1 MKKLTEELL
10 VKNILCALGAGV
22 IINIGMAD
30 TAFASKIADE
40 NINVTADISD
50 SDIAK
55 MKSIAEDV
63 ANVDKRLNHITN
75 SDNKD
80 ITAIDK
86 DEVLIDLE
94 EARTFNPNTVLK
106 AENIQLPQD
115 NEVKNIKDF
124 ADKSVEVQENTDGFV
139 KTKQS
144 EEIDKSIHENT
155 EVEVDKDRDAVK
167 SAGEVKE
174 TAEKNEAGIEKNNT
188 ILMEKPKKVF
198 ALSNEERNKLREQ
211 AVADA
216 RSGVYDKALPVL
228 AQLHDSDKTDT
239 AAAYD
244 YMTVLN
250 WAGKYEQAIKI
261 YEDGQYG
268 EVPDYVKMN
277 IAGAYYRLNLLDKVA
292 DIIIPLVENDNKEAS
307 LLLAQTYLRLDRI
320 KEADDVY
327 NELIIKY
334 PDDMDIY
341 LNRAQAAIAA
351 ANWSRA
357 ARDWTDVLNLYEKNP
372 DDEKITKQQIL
383 DNLSASYIR
392 IRRFKEA
399 AQLLKPYVENKTASA
414 SMVGNYITALN
425 NTDLSRQAEKIYY
438 DFFPSYDKAPAF
450 VTRELANSYIKTA
463 EYKKA
468 VNVYEY
474 LVSSADVDID
484 DRFNLAYYACLS
496 GVDKHEGLQSYREI
510 LSRKDAAKY
519 TARIL
524 SQAQDFLRQGYY
536 NTAKDVYYELINYD
550 KRFHNIYAGDLVKE
564 RQYQSALHE
573 YYAMTKDADLKKSG
587 VEGIVQT
594 SVLLKDYKT
603 AEERLKQLDNEFKN
617 ISYDKA
623 KGSFTNK
630 QMGEVDFNVFNYS
643 DHDDSD
649 ETDVNVF
656 VKQYVDN
663 GFWIEGS
670 VGKSY
675 IKDEEDSDTT
685 ILDTNRVG
693 IRYTARKWDTL
704 LAWSMFGIDS
714 GDKNGLYIN
723 TLFRPTD
730 RQSVNFIYGYEPVC
744 DVDALDYEDGSIF
757 GDNYIL
763 RYVYDLNTRESYYL
777 ELRKSDYT
785 DDNKRYGWEIG
796 QQYNIYNEKEKKGR
810 TLDRTLFWSRDRYSN
825 QDVPYTSP
833 KLSENIGSEW
843 KWGLDLGNDD
853 TLYYILGANWKRD
866 YPDELAFA
874 PYVGIEYNKYIG
886 DRNFYSIS
894 AGYGWQTQDRW
905 GKGSWDYDNKQ
916 ISFSYNI
923 TW

>member
-1 MKKLTEELL
+1 MGKYIDELL
-10 VKNILCALGAGV
+10 MKNILCAVSAGMILNVGIVNITFANKLLNKDTNIMSDTLLIEKQKV
-22 IINIGMAD
+22 IAN
-30 TAFASKIADE
+30 
-40 NINVTADISD
+40 DISNID
-50 SDIAK
+50 RRLSNLTSK
-55 MKSIAEDV
+55 KSI
-63 ANVDKRLNHITN
+63 NNF
-75 SDNKD
+75 NKN
-80 ITAIDK
+80 
-86 DEVLIDLE
+86 EVLIDLTDE
-94 EARTFNPNTVLK
+94 NIFNPNKIIKHQETSLK
-106 AENIQLPQD
+106 IENAEKIAEDFEKLNNKNGDSFIKKNKDNKIDENI
-115 NEVKNIKDF
+115 NAI
-124 ADKSVEVQENTDGFV
+124 
-139 KTKQS
+139 
-144 EEIDKSIHENT
+144 IDKNDISLT
-155 EVEVDKDRDAVK
+155 AKDNI
-167 SAGEVKE
+167 
-174 TAEKNEAGIEKNNT
+174 EKQIDNIYIEKNASVQAENKEN
-188 ILMEKPKKVF
+188 ILNIENIDKD
-198 ALSNEERNKLREQ
+198 ALHKQ
-211 AVADA
+211 AVLDA
-216 RSGVYDKALPVL
+216 RAGLYDKSLLVL
-228 AQLHDSDKTDT
+228 KSLYASNKNEVLI
-239 AAAYD
+239 AYD

-268 EVPDYVKMN
+268 EAPDYVKMN

-656 VKQYVDN
+656 VKQYIDN

>member
-1 MKKLTEELL
+1 MGKYIDELL
-10 VKNILCALGAGV
+10 MKNILCAVSAGMILNVGIVNITFANKLLNKDTNIMSDTLLIEKQKV
-22 IINIGMAD
+22 IAN
-30 TAFASKIADE
+30 
-40 NINVTADISD
+40 DISNID
-50 SDIAK
+50 RRLSYLTSK
-55 MKSIAEDV
+55 KSI
-63 ANVDKRLNHITN
+63 NNFKKN
-75 SDNKD
+75 
-80 ITAIDK
+80 
-86 DEVLIDLE
+86 EVLIDLTDE
-94 EARTFNPNTVLK
+94 NIFNPNKIIKHQETSLK
-106 AENIQLPQD
+106 IENAEKIAEDFEKMNNKNGDSFIKKNKDNKIDENI
-115 NEVKNIKDF
+115 NAI
-124 ADKSVEVQENTDGFV
+124 
-139 KTKQS
+139 
-144 EEIDKSIHENT
+144 IDKNDISLT
-155 EVEVDKDRDAVK
+155 AKDNI
-167 SAGEVKE
+167 
-174 TAEKNEAGIEKNNT
+174 EKQIDNIYIEKNASVQAENKEN
-188 ILMEKPKKVF
+188 ILNIENIDKD
-198 ALSNEERNKLREQ
+198 ALHKQ
-211 AVADA
+211 AVLDA
-216 RSGVYDKALPVL
+216 RAGLYDKSLLVL
-228 AQLHDSDKTDT
+228 KSLYASNKNEVLI
-239 AAAYD
+239 AYD

-268 EVPDYVKMN
+268 EAPDYVKMN

>member
-1 MKKLTEELL
+1 MGKYIDELL
-10 VKNILCALGAGV
+10 MKNILCAVSAGMILNVGIVNITFANKLLNKDTNIMSDTLLIEKQKV
-22 IINIGMAD
+22 IAN
-30 TAFASKIADE
+30 
-40 NINVTADISD
+40 DISNID
-50 SDIAK
+50 RRLSYLTSK
-55 MKSIAEDV
+55 KSI
-63 ANVDKRLNHITN
+63 NNFKKN
-75 SDNKD
+75 
-80 ITAIDK
+80 
-86 DEVLIDLE
+86 EVLIDLTDE
-94 EARTFNPNTVLK
+94 NIFNPNKIIKHQETSLK
-106 AENIQLPQD
+106 IENAEKIVEDFDKLNNKSGDSFIKKNKDNKIDENI
-115 NEVKNIKDF
+115 NAI
-124 ADKSVEVQENTDGFV
+124 
-139 KTKQS
+139 
-144 EEIDKSIHENT
+144 IDKNDISLT
-155 EVEVDKDRDAVK
+155 AKDNI
-167 SAGEVKE
+167 
-174 TAEKNEAGIEKNNT
+174 EKQIDNIYIEKNASVQAENKEN
-188 ILMEKPKKVF
+188 ILNIENIDKD
-198 ALSNEERNKLREQ
+198 ALHKQ
-211 AVADA
+211 AVLDA
-216 RSGVYDKALPVL
+216 RAGLYDKSLSVL
-228 AQLHDSDKTDT
+228 KSLYAGNKNEVLI
-239 AAAYD
+239 AYD

-268 EVPDYVKMN
+268 EAPDYVKMN

-307 LLLAQTYLRLDRI
+307 LLLAQTYLRLDRV

>member
-1 MKKLTEELL
+1 MGKYIDELL
-10 VKNILCALGAGV
+10 MKNILCAVSAGMILNVGIVNITFANKLLNKDTNIMSDTLLIEKQKV
-22 IINIGMAD
+22 IAN
-30 TAFASKIADE
+30 
-40 NINVTADISD
+40 DISNID
-50 SDIAK
+50 RRLSYLTSK
-55 MKSIAEDV
+55 KSI
-63 ANVDKRLNHITN
+63 NNF
-75 SDNKD
+75 NKN
-80 ITAIDK
+80 
-86 DEVLIDLE
+86 EVLIDLTDE
-94 EARTFNPNTVLK
+94 NIFNPNKIIKHQETSLK
-106 AENIQLPQD
+106 IENAEKIAEDFEKMNNKNGDSFIKKNKDNKIDENI
-115 NEVKNIKDF
+115 NAI
-124 ADKSVEVQENTDGFV
+124 
-139 KTKQS
+139 
-144 EEIDKSIHENT
+144 IDKNDISLT
-155 EVEVDKDRDAVK
+155 AKDNI
-167 SAGEVKE
+167 
-174 TAEKNEAGIEKNNT
+174 EKQIDNIYIEKNASVQAENKEN
-188 ILMEKPKKVF
+188 ILNIENIDKD
-198 ALSNEERNKLREQ
+198 ALHKQ
-211 AVADA
+211 AVLDA
-216 RSGVYDKALPVL
+216 RAGLYDKSLLVL
-228 AQLHDSDKTDT
+228 KSLYASNKNEVLI
-239 AAAYD
+239 AYD

-268 EVPDYVKMN
+268 EAPDYVKMN

-777 ELRKSDYT
+777 ELRKSNYT

>member
-1 MKKLTEELL
+1 
-10 VKNILCALGAGV
+10 
-22 IINIGMAD
+22 
-30 TAFASKIADE
+30 
-40 NINVTADISD
+40 
-50 SDIAK
+50 
-55 MKSIAEDV
+55 
-63 ANVDKRLNHITN
+63 
-75 SDNKD
+75 
-80 ITAIDK
+80 
-86 DEVLIDLE
+86 
-94 EARTFNPNTVLK
+94 
-106 AENIQLPQD
+106 
-115 NEVKNIKDF
+115 
-124 ADKSVEVQENTDGFV
+124 
-139 KTKQS
+139 
-144 EEIDKSIHENT
+144 
-155 EVEVDKDRDAVK
+155 
-167 SAGEVKE
+167 
-174 TAEKNEAGIEKNNT
+174 
-188 ILMEKPKKVF
+188 
-198 ALSNEERNKLREQ
+198 
-211 AVADA
+211 
-216 RSGVYDKALPVL
+216 
-228 AQLHDSDKTDT
+228 
-239 AAAYD
+239 
-244 YMTVLN
+244 
-250 WAGKYEQAIKI
+250 
-261 YEDGQYG
+261 
-268 EVPDYVKMN
+268 
-277 IAGAYYRLNLLDKVA
+277 
-292 DIIIPLVENDNKEAS
+292 
-307 LLLAQTYLRLDRI
+307 
-320 KEADDVY
+320 
-327 NELIIKY
+327 
-334 PDDMDIY
+334 
-341 LNRAQAAIAA
+341 
-351 ANWSRA
+351 
-357 ARDWTDVLNLYEKNP
+357 
-372 DDEKITKQQIL
+372 
-383 DNLSASYIR
+383 
-392 IRRFKEA
+392 
-399 AQLLKPYVENKTASA
+399 
-414 SMVGNYITALN
+414 MVGNYITALN

-874 PYVGIEYNKYIG
+874 PYV
-886 DRNFYSIS
+886 
-894 AGYGWQTQDRW
+894 A
-905 GKGSWDYDNKQ
+905 
-916 ISFSYNI
+916 
-923 TW
+923 

>member
-1 MKKLTEELL
+1 MGKYIDELL
-10 VKNILCALGAGV
+10 MKNILCAVSAGMILNVGIVNITFANKLLNKDTNIMSDTLLIEKQKV
-22 IINIGMAD
+22 IAN
-30 TAFASKIADE
+30 
-40 NINVTADISD
+40 DISNID
-50 SDIAK
+50 RRLSNLTSK
-55 MKSIAEDV
+55 KSI
-63 ANVDKRLNHITN
+63 NNF
-75 SDNKD
+75 NKN
-80 ITAIDK
+80 
-86 DEVLIDLE
+86 EVLIDLTDE
-94 EARTFNPNTVLK
+94 NIFNPNKIIKHQETSLK
-106 AENIQLPQD
+106 IENAEKIAEDFEKLNNKNGDSFIKKNKDNKIDENI
-115 NEVKNIKDF
+115 NAI
-124 ADKSVEVQENTDGFV
+124 
-139 KTKQS
+139 
-144 EEIDKSIHENT
+144 IDKNDTSLT
-155 EVEVDKDRDAVK
+155 AKDNI
-167 SAGEVKE
+167 
-174 TAEKNEAGIEKNNT
+174 EKQIDNIYIEKNASVQAENKEN
-188 ILMEKPKKVF
+188 ILNIENIDKD
-198 ALSNEERNKLREQ
+198 ALHKQ
-211 AVADA
+211 AVLDA
-216 RSGVYDKALPVL
+216 RAGLYDKSLLVL
-228 AQLHDSDKTDT
+228 KSLYASNKNEVLI
-239 AAAYD
+239 AYD

-268 EVPDYVKMN
+268 EAPDYVKMN

-510 LSRKDAAKY
+510 LSRKDAAKC